1 MYVALGRL
9 PTRPHS
15 LSRMMTLLASAHSG
29 PPVCCVVVY
38 VSEGRN
44 ESLLDDLAKAA
55 DMTAHGAGLIREFRD
70 PTYNRTGFTIG
81 GRPARVAQA
90 AIEVSRRALKSIDL
104 RTHDASHPRVGV
116 VDHISIHPVG
126 SPTDEA
132 ATLQAG
138 RTIAETLGDEGLSI
152 LLYGGLKN
160 DLRLAEVGKIFSNIV
175 TDSA

>member
-1 MYVALGRL
+1 M
-9 PTRPHS
+9 
-15 LSRMMTLLASAHSG
+15 
-29 PPVCCVVVY
+29 CCVVVY

-44 ESLLDDLAKAA
+44 QSLLDDLAKAA
-55 DMTAHGAGLIREFRD
+55 DMTAHGAGLIRQFRD

-90 AIEVSRRALKSIDL
+90 AIEVSRRALKLVDL

-116 VDHISIHPVG
+116 IDHISIHPLG
-126 SPTDEA
+126 SNPTDEA

-138 RTIAETLGDEGLSI
+138 RTIAETLGNEGLSI

-160 DLRLAEVGKIFSNIV
+160 DLRLAEVGKILSNIV
-175 TDSA
+175 TDSR